1 MYGTFTMKLRH
12 TQPSGSRRLLA
23 LLYAAILLISLP
35 GCEVLLLGSAA
46 VATYEVVKDE
56 RTAQEVAVDT
66 RIVADVKQKL
76 IRDRGVSG
84 WDINVD
90 SYQGEVTL
98 NGNVPSQDA
107 KERAILLTKSVKGV
121 AKIVSKLVIVPT
133 ATN

>member
-1 MYGTFTMKLRH
+1 MKLRH